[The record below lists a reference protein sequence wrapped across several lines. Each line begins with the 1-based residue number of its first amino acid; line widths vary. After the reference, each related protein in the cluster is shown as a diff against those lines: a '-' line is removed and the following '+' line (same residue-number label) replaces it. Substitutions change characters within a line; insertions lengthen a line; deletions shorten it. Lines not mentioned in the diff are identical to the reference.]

1 MKAVLM
7 LGDQTI
13 QCRVQP
19 SPLKAN
25 TYEGDLEA
33 AITDERASEFWS
45 DFEQTVNDM
54 ALSLLP
60 QFEERLAELPF
71 FVLVDD
77 RRFHAS
83 EVDLQ
88 IYPSTR
94 RLSFT
99 LSVG

>member
-1 MKAVLM
+1 MKTILM
-7 LGDQTI
+7 LGNQAI

-19 SPLKAN
+19 SRLKAN
-25 TYEGDLEA
+25 TYEGSFEE
-33 AITDERASEFWS
+33 AITDECASEFWS
-45 DFEQTVNDM
+45 DFEQAVNDVM
-54 ALSLLP
+54 LSVVDHLG
-60 QFEERLAELPF
+60 ERLAELPF

-94 RLSFT
+94 GLSFT
-99 LSVG
+99 LSEG